1 MCRAARTL
9 AVSALGAAAV
19 ALTAPAASATP
30 ARSIPTAAAARAAAS
45 GDGPSAS
52 VDPSTVRRG
61 RSVTVAVTCAVG
73 DERRMPRNISGE
85 GRVLRDGT
93 VTLERQG
100 ETGTYRGTARTA
112 PRVPLGLG
120 PVDEAAAARADARA
134 AWAIEGVCPDDA
146 PWSVTV
152 RTTVADTGP
161 AHEPSGPPS
170 GSSSGPSSGPS
181 SGAPSAAPRRTPSG
195 PSGGPAPA
203 PGTAPRPGGPH
214 RELPRTE
221 GPYAKKP
228 GPGGPAS
235 GGPHTSHPRAPHGPV
250 AAGGGATAEQHPT
263 TEARFA
269 ELARIT
275 SGELRATTLLAAG
288 GAVLAA
294 TAAGGHLL
302 ARHRE
307 RRAGGRPA
315 DGTARP

>member
-30 ARSIPTAAAARAAAS
+30 ARSISAAAGRAAAS

-52 VDPSTVRRG
+52 VDPATVRRG

-100 ETGTYRGTARTA
+100 NTGTYRGTARTA

-134 AWAIEGVCPDDA
+134 AWAIEGVCPDNA

-152 RTTVADTGP
+152 RTTVAEQNE
-161 AHEPSGPPS
+161 AREPSGA
-170 GSSSGPSSGPS
+170 SSGPSSAAPS
-181 SGAPSAAPRRTPSG
+181 KAPSGAPSAAPHRAPSG

-221 GPYAKKP
+221 GPYAKRP
-228 GPGGPAS
+228 GTGGPAA
-235 GGPHTSHPRAPHGPV
+235 GGPRTSHPRAPHGPV
-250 AAGGGATAEQHPT
+250 AAGGGGTAEQRPT
-263 TEARFA
+263 TEVRFA
-269 ELARIT
+269 QLARLT
-275 SGELRATTLLAAG
+275 TGELRATTLLAAG

-294 TAAGGHLL
+294 TAAGGYLL
-302 ARHRE
+302 THHRQ
-307 RRAGGRPA
+307 RRAN
-315 DGTARP
+315 GTARP